1 MSTSGGGR
9 GPRVSMK
16 SMEDWPHAAV
26 FLLVAFRCWLAGY
39 ETGDVAC
46 WELAWQSV
54 SRTVPLADAKRIVA
68 ELAQFTR
75 VFRKTLACRFVYL
88 PYCCARVSTD
98 EHLAVRFIACAQLG
112 EMTRAVELA
121 RKLSANDNHIE
132 LVNAAC
138 DLGAVLKQAE
148 LSLTNPKMLE
158 SGSMSR
164 GDTFPTIRSGR

>member
-1 MSTSGGGR
+1 MHTSGGDG
-9 GPRVSMK
+9 GPRVSMT

-26 FLLVAFRCWLAGY
+26 FLLLAFRCWLAGY

-46 WELAWQSV
+46 WELAWQRV

-68 ELAQFTR
+68 EVAQFTR

-88 PYCCARVSTD
+88 PYCCARVTTD
-98 EHLAVRFIACAQLG
+98 EHLAVRFIACAQVG
-112 EMTRAVELA
+112 EMSRAAELA
-121 RKLSANDNHIE
+121 GKLSANDNPIE

-148 LSLTNPKMLE
+148 LSLTNPE
-158 SGSMSR
+158 RFGNARMSR
-164 GDTFPTIRSGR
+164 GDTFPIIRSGQ

>member
-1 MSTSGGGR
+1 MNRSGGDR
-9 GPRVSMK
+9 GPRVNMTSMK
-16 SMEDWPHAAV
+16 DWPHAAA

-88 PYCCARVSTD
+88 PYCCARVTAD
-98 EHLAVRFIACAQLG
+98 EHLAIELIACAQFG
-112 EMTRAVELA
+112 EMTRAVEMA
-121 RKLSANDNHIE
+121 RKLSANDNHVD

-138 DLGAVLKQAE
+138 DLGEALRQAE
-148 LSLTNPKMLE
+148 LSLTNHKRFA
-158 SGSMSR
+158 SVGMSR
-164 GDTFPTIRSGR
+164 GDISPTIQSGQ

>member
-1 MSTSGGGR
+1 MSKSGGAG
-9 GPRVSMK
+9 GPRVGMTSMAH
-16 SMEDWPHAAV
+16 WPRAEV
-26 FLLVAFRCWLAGY
+26 LLLVAFRCWLAGY

-46 WELAWQSV
+46 WELAWQGV
-54 SRTVPLADAKRIVA
+54 SRTVQLADAKRIVA

-88 PYCCARVSTD
+88 PHCCARVTVD

-112 EMTRAVELA
+112 ELTRAVELA
-121 RKLSANDNHIE
+121 RKLSANDDHID

-148 LSLTNPKMLE
+148 LSLTNA
-158 SGSMSR
+158 
-164 GDTFPTIRSGR
+164 